1 MEETR
6 ELKLTPE
13 AVRKIEEILKHHNQ
27 VEVKV
32 EDSSI
37 VIIEIRRKKKY

>member
-1 MEETR
+1 MEGTR

-13 AVRKIEEILKHHNQ
+13 AVTAIEDILKHRNH

>member
-13 AVRKIEEILKHHNQ
+13 AVSKIEEILNHRNQ
-27 VEVKV
+27 AEVKV

-37 VIIEIRRKKKY
+37 VIIAIRRKKKY